1 GVVNLVHGPAS
12 EITETIIADPRVRVV
27 SFTGSTAVGK
37 KIMELASRTMARPLL
52 ELGGDAPFIVFGD
65 ADIEQAVEGA
75 MLAKFRTTGQSCIG
89 ANRFYVH
96 ESVYDEFTTRF
107 AQRVSSMT
115 VGDGL
120 ASPTP
125 DLSACIDSRR
135 VSEVMDMV

>member
-1 GVVNLVHGPAS
+1 MFRCLTDAGFPGRVVNLVHGPAS

-75 MLAKFRTTGQSCIG
+75 MLAKFRNTGQSCIG
-89 ANRFYVH
+89 EIGRESGR
-96 ESVYDEFTTRF
+96 ESV
-107 AQRVSSMT
+107 
-115 VGDGL
+115 
-120 ASPTP
+120 
-125 DLSACIDSRR
+125 
-135 VSEVMDMV
+135 